1 MVPMSNLIEWFD
13 LGATAIRATLGSASA
28 RRLRGPELQSDNI
41 RGATFAWSKFGVHRR
56 WCSDQLSQL

>member
-56 WCSDQLSQL
+56 